1 MNLKKQSNQMKATIK
16 WWSEKSNSWKS
27 KWSVVKHECKQL
39 NKEVFL
45 FVKFCIFISAK
56 RFTYCDLK

>member
-39 NKEVFL
+39 NKDVFI
-45 FVKFCIFISAK
+45 VC
-56 RFTYCDLK
+56 